1 MIIFFGMIC
10 ILLGMW
16 SLHLLSSK
24 QIEKTKRS
32 QWRFLTHYPQYS
44 HCFAYILFLIAAA
57 IFIKKFGISIGF
69 ISWWLF
75 ASPVILFLILLIND
89 LKPKDKPQKHRS

>member
-57 IFIKKFGISIGF
+57 IFIAIFGISIGF

-75 ASPVILFLILLIND
+75 ASPVVLFLILLIND
-89 LKPKDKPQKHRS
+89 LKKRGKPQKHRS

>member
-75 ASPVILFLILLIND
+75 ASPVILFLILLMND
-89 LKPKDKPQKHRS
+89 LKQKDKPQKHRF

>member
-1 MIIFFGMIC
+1 MMIFFGMIC

-16 SLHLLSSK
+16 CLHLLSSK
-24 QIEKTKRS
+24 QIDKTKRS
-32 QWRFLTHYPQYS
+32 QWHFLTHYPQYS
-44 HCFAYILFLIAAA
+44 RGFAYILFLIAAA

-89 LKPKDKPQKHRS
+89 LKNKVDLKKRRS

>member
-75 ASPVILFLILLIND
+75 ASPVILLLILLINN
-89 LKPKDKPQKHRS
+89 LRKIDKPQKHRS

>member
-1 MIIFFGMIC
+1 MMIFLGMIC

-44 HCFAYILFLIAAA
+44 HGFAYILFLIAAA
-57 IFIKKFGISIGF
+57 IFIAIFGISIGF

-75 ASPVILFLILLIND
+75 ASPVVLFLILLIND
-89 LKPKDKPQKHRS
+89 LKKRGKPQKHRS

>member
-1 MIIFFGMIC
+1 MMIFLGMIC

-16 SLHLLSSK
+16 CLHLLSSK

-32 QWRFLTHYPQYS
+32 QWYFLTHYPQYS
-44 HCFAYILFLIAAA
+44 RSIAYILFLIAAA
-57 IFIKKFGISIGF
+57 IFIAIFGISIGF

-75 ASPVILFLILLIND
+75 ASPVVLFLILLIND
-89 LKPKDKPQKHRS
+89 LKKRGKPQKHRS

>member
-1 MIIFFGMIC
+1 MMIFLGMIC

-16 SLHLLSSK
+16 CLHLLSSK

-32 QWRFLTHYPQYS
+32 QWYFLTHYPQYS
-44 HCFAYILFLIAAA
+44 RSIAYILFLIAAA
-57 IFIKKFGISIGF
+57 IFIAIFGISIGF

-89 LKPKDKPQKHRS
+89 LKKRGKPQKHRS

>member
-1 MIIFFGMIC
+1 MMIFFGMIC

-16 SLHLLSSK
+16 CLHLLSSK

-32 QWRFLTHYPQYS
+32 QWYFLTHYPQYS
-44 HCFAYILFLIAAA
+44 RSIAYILFLIAAA
-57 IFIKKFGISIGF
+57 IFIAIFGISIGF

-75 ASPVILFLILLIND
+75 ASPVVLFLILLIND
-89 LKPKDKPQKHRS
+89 LKKRGKPQKHRS

>member
-1 MIIFFGMIC
+1 MMIIFGMTC

-16 SLHLLSSK
+16 CLHLLSSK
-24 QIEKTKRS
+24 QIDKTKQS
-32 QWRFLTHYPQYS
+32 QWHFLTHYPQYS
-44 HCFAYILFLIAAA
+44 SSIAYILFLIAAA

-75 ASPVILFLILLIND
+75 ASPVILFLILLMND
-89 LKPKDKPQKHRS
+89 LKQKDKPQKHRF

>member
-1 MIIFFGMIC
+1 MMIFFGMIC

-16 SLHLLSSK
+16 CLHLISSK
-24 QIEKTKRS
+24 QIEKTKQS

-44 HCFAYILFLIAAA
+44 RSIAYILFLIAAA
-57 IFIKKFGISIGF
+57 IFIAIFGISIGF